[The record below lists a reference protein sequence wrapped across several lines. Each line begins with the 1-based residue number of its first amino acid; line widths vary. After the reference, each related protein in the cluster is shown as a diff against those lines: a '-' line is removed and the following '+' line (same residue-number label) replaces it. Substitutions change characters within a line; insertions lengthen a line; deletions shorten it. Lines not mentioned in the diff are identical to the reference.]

1 MPPEEIKMRRSLFGM
16 LVAAAIATT
25 LVRAQ
30 DGRPASPA
38 GSADAEVGGK
48 YVAGPVG
55 PVYRGGKWIEILYGR
70 PIKRGRDVLGG
81 SGSNY
86 GRIAITGGAGY
97 PESPVWR
104 AGANESTR
112 LKTEVP
118 LVINN
123 KTIGSGEYTM
133 FIDLKPGAWTLIVS
147 SWPAQSQHD
156 PSNRQAIWGAFGYTS
171 DKDVVRAP
179 MTLTTLPFSMEELTW
194 AFIDM
199 TKSGGKIALMWDK
212 DLATASF
219 QVKQGS

>member
-1 MPPEEIKMRRSLFGM
+1 MKKLLSVLCTVLLAG
-16 LVAAAIATT
+16 VVTS
-25 LVRAQ
+25 AQ
-30 DGRPASPA
+30 QAGSSPA
-38 GSADAEVGGK
+38 GTAEIEI
-48 YVAGPVG
+48 
-55 PVYRGGKWIEILYGR
+55 GGKWITISYGR
-70 PIKRGRDVLGG
+70 PIKRGRELFG
-81 SGSNY
+81 
-86 GRIAITGGAGY
+86 TGDAYATKLNAGA
-97 PESPVWR
+97 PVWR
-104 AGANESTR
+104 AGANVSTR
-112 LKTEVP
+112 LKTEAP
-118 LVINN
+118 LVIGD
-123 KTIGSGEYTM
+123 KPLPAGEYTM

-199 TKSGGKIALMWDK
+199 TESGGKIALMWDK